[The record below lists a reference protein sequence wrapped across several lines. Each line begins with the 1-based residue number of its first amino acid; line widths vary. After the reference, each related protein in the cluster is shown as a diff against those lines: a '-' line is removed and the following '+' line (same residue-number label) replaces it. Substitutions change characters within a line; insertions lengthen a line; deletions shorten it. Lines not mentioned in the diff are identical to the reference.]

1 MSIKKL
7 LLLGFSTAIGLSLL
21 IGIIGYKSAIDSTEQ
36 IKELVFYDVA
46 LREQALEIKNSL
58 LLHRRYEKDIFLNIG
73 NRQKQQGYLRKLESI
88 STKTRKQIATIEELE
103 SGVVELTNL
112 ERDAIKKFSSAYT
125 HYLTGVQK
133 IAEQAINS
141 NIDPIKAN
149 RLMKPFKKPIH
160 EMENALDQLGE
171 ISHNILIKESQ
182 ESLALLN
189 KSENLIKFAC
199 AVAVLL
205 GALIAFIVFRAIN
218 NPLTE
223 LTNFANKVAG
233 GDLNAKTTSTFSGEM
248 NVLHEAINRMVLELK
263 DKLGF
268 AEGVLNA
275 IPTPCGIV
283 GSDFNMLWANQQ
295 LCNLLEKKG
304 TPESFKGV
312 RSGELYWDD
321 KNKETLSDK
330 AIKERKQLH
339 VTCERPLAS
348 GRTLFI
354 DATTTPVYDLD
365 NNIIGSVSFWYDL
378 TELNN
383 QRKVIEEQNERI
395 SRAALE
401 ATSIAEQVA
410 EEAGQLEIQINQTT
424 QGASIQSERIGETA
438 TAVEQMNATTLE
450 VASNAA
456 RAAEDADIA
465 QKTASDG
472 AGIVKNVVQSTEE
485 VQQYA
490 EDMRNTITELGTQA
504 DSIGSII
511 NVINDIAD
519 QTNLLALNA
528 AIEAARAGDAGRGF
542 AVVADEVRK
551 LAEKTMQATN
561 EVESVVNGIQQSSKS
576 TLTQMENVAT
586 HIERN
591 TELTMSAGTALEQI
605 VEAGTQTADR
615 VRSIATASEE
625 QSAASEQI
633 ARASD
638 EVNTLTQEA
647 AQGMTAAA
655 DAVTAL
661 AALSQ
666 KLEIVMR
673 EIQQ

>member
-21 IGIIGYKSAIDSTEQ
+21 IGIIGYKSTLNSTEQ
-36 IKELVFYDVA
+36 IKELIFYDVA

-73 NRQKQQGYLRKLESI
+73 NKQKQKAYLRELESI
-88 STKTRKQIATIEELE
+88 STITRKQIAAITKLE
-103 SGVVELTNL
+103 TEIRELTNQ
-112 ERDAIKKFSSAYT
+112 EREAIQNFATIYT
-125 HYLTGVQK
+125 QYLNGVNQVAQQT
-133 IAEQAINS
+133 IASDLSPSE
-141 NIDPIKAN
+141 AN
-149 RLMKPFKKPIH
+149 KLMDQYKQPTHK
-160 EMENALDQLGE
+160 MESMLDLLGE
-171 ISHNILIKESQ
+171 SSHEYLLKEGQ
-182 ESLALLN
+182 TSLALLDRS
-189 KSENLIKFAC
+189 KTMIMVAC
-199 AVAVLL
+199 VIAVLFASIL
-205 GALIAFIVFRAIN
+205 AIFIFRAIN

-223 LTNFANKVAG
+223 LTIFANKVAA
-233 GDLNAKTTSTFSGEM
+233 GDLTAKTNNTFSGEISI
-248 NVLHEAINRMVLELK
+248 LHEAINSMILELK

-275 IPTPCGIV
+275 IPSPCGIV
-283 GSDFNMLWANQQ
+283 GPDFKMLWVNQQ
-295 LCNLLEKKG
+295 LCSLLEKNG

-312 RSGELYWDD
+312 SSGEYYWDN

-339 VTCERPLAS
+339 VTCERPLTS

-365 NNIIGSVSFWYDL
+365 KNIIGSVSFWYDL

-465 QKTASDG
+465 QRTASDG
-472 AGIVKNVVQSTEE
+472 ADIVKKVVQSTEE

-561 EVESVVNGIQQSSKS
+561 EVESVVNGIQQSSKA
-576 TLTQMENVAT
+576 TLIQMENVAT

-647 AQGMTAAA
+647 AQGMSAAA

-673 EIQQ
+673 EIKQ

>member
-7 LLLGFSTAIGLSLL
+7 LLLGFSTAIGLSVL
-21 IGIIGYKSAIDSTEQ
+21 IGIIGYKSTLNATEQ
-36 IKELVFYDVA
+36 IKELIFYDVA

-73 NRQKQQGYLRKLESI
+73 NKQKQQAYLRKLKSI
-88 STKTRKQIATIEELE
+88 STITRKQISAITALE
-103 SGVVELTNL
+103 HEIRKLTNQ
-112 ERDAIKKFSSAYT
+112 EREAIQNVATVYAQYLNGVNQVAQQTIVSGLTPSEANKLMDQYKQPT
-125 HYLTGVQK
+125 HK
-133 IAEQAINS
+133 
-141 NIDPIKAN
+141 
-149 RLMKPFKKPIH
+149 
-160 EMENALDQLGE
+160 MESMLDLLGE
-171 ISHNILIKESQ
+171 SSHEYLLQ
-182 ESLALLN
+182 EGQNSLALLDSS
-189 KSENLIKFAC
+189 KTMIMAAC
-199 AVAVLL
+199 VLAVLFSSIL
-205 GALIAFIVFRAIN
+205 AIFIFRAIN
-218 NPLTE
+218 NPLSE

-233 GDLNAKTTSTFSGEM
+233 GDLNAKTNSIFSGEIS
-248 NVLHEAINRMVLELK
+248 VLHEAISRMVLELK

-295 LCNLLEKKG
+295 LCSLLEKKG
-304 TPESFKGV
+304 TPDSFKGI
-312 RSGELYWDD
+312 RSGEFYWDN
-321 KNKETLSDK
+321 KNQETLSDK
-330 AIKERKQLH
+330 AIKKRKQLH

-354 DATTTPVYDLD
+354 DATTTPVYDL
-365 NNIIGSVSFWYDL
+365 NNDIIGSVSFWYDL

-395 SRAALE
+395 SRAAQE
-401 ATSIAEQVA
+401 ASAIAEQVA
-410 EEAGQLEIQINQTT
+410 SEAGQLEAQLNQTT
-424 QGASIQSERIGETA
+424 QGAAIQSERMGETA

-456 RAAEDADIA
+456 RAAEGADTAQHIA
-465 QKTASDG
+465 TDG
-472 AGIVKNVVQSTEE
+472 AKIVQNVVQFTKE
-485 VQQYA
+485 VHQYA
-490 EDMRNTITELGTQA
+490 EDMHSTIVELDTQA
-504 DSIGSII
+504 DSIGNII

-528 AIEAARAGDAGRGF
+528 AIEAARAGEAGRGF

-561 EVESVVNGIQQSSKS
+561 EVENVVHGIQQSSKS
-576 TLTQMENVAT
+576 TQTQMEKVAT
-586 HIERN
+586 HLGQN
-591 TELTMSAGTALEQI
+591 TELTISAGTALEQI
-605 VEAGTQTADR
+605 VEAGIQMADR

-638 EVNTLTQEA
+638 EINTLTQEA
-647 AQGMTAAA
+647 TQSMVESAN
-655 DAVTAL
+655 AVTAL

-666 KLEIVMR
+666 KLEVVMQ